1 MNIDTKKNLLYVEDP
16 KSQFNASAT
25 VFEEFFNKVDKVSY
39 YDEALH
45 LLGTNT
51 YDIVLYDISM
61 HPEKIRFIKQV
72 QEKKSMQPIF
82 TLLLDTA
89 EDLAFGLS
97 QLGVNVVVIH
107 PSQFD
112 EALENIATFNPQTGD
127 TN

>member
-1 MNIDTKKNLLYVEDP
+1 MDTNQKKDLLFVEDP
-16 KSQFNASAT
+16 KSSFNASAT
-25 VFEEFFNKVDKVSY
+25 VLEEFFNKVDKVSY

-45 LLGTNT
+45 LLDTNT
-51 YDIVLYDISM
+51 YDIVLYDMSM

-72 QEKKSMQPIF
+72 QEKKSRQPIF
-82 TLLLDTA
+82 TLLEDTA
-89 EDLAFGLS
+89 ENLAFGLS

>member
-1 MNIDTKKNLLYVEDP
+1 MNTDKKKNLLYVEDK

-25 VFEEFFNKVDKVSY
+25 VLEEFFNKVDKVSY

-45 LLGTNT
+45 LFDTNT

-61 HPEKIRFIKQV
+61 HPEKIKFIKQI
-72 QEKKSMQPIF
+72 QAKKSMQPIF
-82 TLLLDTA
+82 TLLEDTA

-97 QLGVNVVVIH
+97 QLGVNVVVIDPIH
-107 PSQFD
+107 FD

-127 TN
+127 VS

>member
-1 MNIDTKKNLLYVEDP
+1 MNTDKKKNLLYVEDP
-16 KSQFNASAT
+16 KSSFKTST
-25 VFEEFFNKVDKVSY
+25 TLLEELFNKVDKVSY

-45 LLGTNT
+45 LFDNNS

-97 QLGVNVVVIH
+97 QLGVNVVVID
-107 PSQFD
+107 PSYFD
-112 EALENIATFNPQTGD
+112 EALENIATFNPTTGD
-127 TN
+127 VS

>member
-1 MNIDTKKNLLYVEDP
+1 MKQTPQHNLLYVEDK
-16 KSQFNASAT
+16 KSPFNEDTALLEKQFL
-25 VFEEFFNKVDKVSY
+25 KVDKVSY

-45 LLGTNT
+45 LLDKNE

-61 HPEKIRFIKQV
+61 HPEKIRFIKEIQK
-72 QEKKSMQPIF
+72 KKSMQPIF

-97 QLGVNVVVIH
+97 QLGVNVVVIN

-112 EALENIATFNPQTGD
+112 EALQNIATFNPQTGD

>member
-1 MNIDTKKNLLYVEDP
+1 MKQTPLYSLLYVEDK
-16 KSQFNASAT
+16 KSPFNEDAALLEKL
-25 VFEEFFNKVDKVSY
+25 FLKVDKVSY

-45 LLGTNT
+45 LLGENI
-51 YDIVLYDISM
+51 YDLVLYDISM
-61 HPEKIRFIKQV
+61 HPEKIRFIKEIQ
-72 QEKKSMQPIF
+72 KIKSMQPIF

-107 PSQFD
+107 PSQFN

-127 TN
+127 TD

>member
-1 MNIDTKKNLLYVEDP
+1 MDTNQKKNLLFIEDP
-16 KSQFNASAT
+16 KSAFKTNIT
-25 VFEEFFNKVDKVSY
+25 LLEELFNKVDKVSY

-45 LLGTNT
+45 LFDTNT

-61 HPEKIRFIKQV
+61 HPEKIRFIKQI
-72 QEKKSMQPIF
+72 QKKKSMQPIF

-89 EDLAFGLS
+89 EDLAFNLS
-97 QLGVNVVVIH
+97 QLGVNVVVIE

>member
-1 MNIDTKKNLLYVEDP
+1 MDTVQKKDLLFVEDP
-16 KSQFNASAT
+16 KSSFNESEG
-25 VFEEFFNKVDKVSY
+25 VLEEFFNKVDKVSY

-45 LLGTNT
+45 LLAKNE

-61 HPEKIRFIKQV
+61 HPEKIRFIKEIQK
-72 QEKKSMQPIF
+72 KKSMQPIF

-97 QLGVNVVVIH
+97 QLGVNVVVIN

-112 EALENIATFNPQTGD
+112 EALQNIATFNPQTGD

>member
-1 MNIDTKKNLLYVEDP
+1 MDTVQKKDLLFVEDP
-16 KSQFNASAT
+16 KSSFNASAG
-25 VFEEFFNKVDKVSY
+25 VIEEFFNKVDKVSY

-45 LLGTNT
+45 LFDNNN

-61 HPEKIRFIKQV
+61 HPEKIKFIKQI
-72 QEKKSMQPIF
+72 QAKKSMQPIF
-82 TLLLDTA
+82 TLLLNTA

-127 TN
+127 TD

>member
-1 MNIDTKKNLLYVEDP
+1 MDTNQKKNLLFIEDP
-16 KSQFNASAT
+16 KSAFKTNIALL
-25 VFEEFFNKVDKVSY
+25 EELFNKVDKVSY

-45 LLGTNT
+45 LFDTNT

-61 HPEKIRFIKQV
+61 HPEKIRFIKQI
-72 QEKKSMQPIF
+72 QKKKSMQPIF

-89 EDLAFGLS
+89 EDLAFNLS
-97 QLGVNVVVIH
+97 QLGVNVVVIE

>member
-1 MNIDTKKNLLYVEDP
+1 MDTNQKKNLLFIEDP
-16 KSQFNASAT
+16 KSAFKTNIT
-25 VFEEFFNKVDKVSY
+25 LLEELFNKVDKVSY

-45 LLGTNT
+45 LFDTNT

-61 HPEKIRFIKQV
+61 HPEKIRFIKQI
-72 QEKKSMQPIF
+72 QKKKSMQPIF

-89 EDLAFGLS
+89 EDLAFNLS
-97 QLGVNVVVIH
+97 QLGVNVVVIE

-112 EALENIATFNPQTGD
+112 EALQNIAQFNPQTGD

>member
-1 MNIDTKKNLLYVEDP
+1 MDTNQKKNLLFIEDP
-16 KSQFNASAT
+16 KSAFKTNIALL
-25 VFEEFFNKVDKVSY
+25 EELFNKVDKVSY

-45 LLGTNT
+45 LFDTNT

-61 HPEKIRFIKQV
+61 HPEKIRFIKQI
-72 QEKKSMQPIF
+72 QKKKSMQPIF

-89 EDLAFGLS
+89 EDLAFNLS
-97 QLGVNVVVIH
+97 QLGVNVVVIE

-127 TN
+127 TD

>member
-1 MNIDTKKNLLYVEDP
+1 MNLTKKKNLLYIEDP
-16 KSQFNASAT
+16 KSPFNTSTELLKRIYA
-25 VFEEFFNKVDKVSY
+25 NVDRVSY

-45 LLGTNT
+45 LFDNKV

-61 HPEKIRFIKQV
+61 HPEKIKFIKQI
-72 QEKKSMQPIF
+72 QKIKSMQPIF

-107 PSQFD
+107 PNQFD
-112 EALENIATFNPQTGD
+112 EALENIAAFNPQTGD
-127 TN
+127 VN

>member
-1 MNIDTKKNLLYVEDP
+1 MDTVEKKDLLFVEDP
-16 KSQFNASAT
+16 KSSFNASAG
-25 VFEEFFNKVDKVSY
+25 VLEEFFNKVDKVSY

-45 LLGTNT
+45 LLDKNE
-51 YDIVLYDISM
+51 YHIVLYDISM
-61 HPEKIRFIKQV
+61 HPEKIRFIKEIQK
-72 QEKKSMQPIF
+72 KKSMQPIF

-107 PSQFD
+107 PNQFD
-112 EALENIATFNPQTGD
+112 EALQNIATFNPQTGD

>member
-1 MNIDTKKNLLYVEDP
+1 MDTVQKKDILFVEDP
-16 KSQFNASAT
+16 KSLFNESEG
-25 VFEEFFNKVDKVSY
+25 VLEEFFNKVDKVSY

-45 LLGTNT
+45 LLDKNE

-61 HPEKIRFIKQV
+61 HPEKIRFIKEIQK
-72 QEKKSMQPIF
+72 KKSMQPIF

-97 QLGVNVVVIH
+97 QLGVNVVVIN
-107 PSQFD
+107 PGQFD
-112 EALENIATFNPQTGD
+112 EALQNIATFNPQTGD